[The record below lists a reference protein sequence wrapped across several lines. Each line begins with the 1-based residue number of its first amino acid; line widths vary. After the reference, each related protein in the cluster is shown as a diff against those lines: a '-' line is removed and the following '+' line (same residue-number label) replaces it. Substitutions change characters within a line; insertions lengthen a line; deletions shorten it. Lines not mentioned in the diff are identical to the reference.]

1 MCKLFLLPQ
10 IHGMIMAQGMKG
22 GLGQRMEYLSFS
34 RLSLLET
41 CGLRF
46 YYEYVE
52 KATPTDEVVTYH
64 ASFGKVI
71 HSLYEEHGITQGRAD
86 YDALKIR
93 YDETFVP
100 IVEEFPTREDAVA
113 FYKKGLQAI
122 SRFSQYQVDDVI
134 DSEKE
139 FLIDIAKD
147 VPPMKGFIDR
157 VLHVPTYGYVV
168 ADLKTGKP
176 FSQQDLKKTRQIVL
190 YSLAC
195 QDLYGEPAKEGY
207 FDFVVQGGR
216 VWLRVDEQDRLALKS
231 WIIEKWKQILR
242 EEFQPKYTKNFCRS
256 FCPFRSRC
264 PEYERRQTV

>member
-1 MCKLFLLPQ
+1 
-10 IHGMIMAQGMKG
+10 MIMAQGMKG

-71 HSLYEEHGITQGRAD
+71 HSLYEEHGNSHGRVD
-86 YDALKIR
+86 YDVLKIR

-147 VPPMKGFIDR
+147 IPPMKGFIDR

-216 VWLRVDEQDRLALKS
+216 VWLRLDEQDRLALKA
-231 WIIEKWKQILR
+231 WVVDKWKQILR